1 MSKRTW
7 EAIRQRPRV
16 SVETLRVGDIPRGP
30 GVYIWWR
37 ADVAIYVGEA
47 KASLRHRLSAHLATR
62 PDLTR
67 STLRRSVALAQLGIP
82 RAVSGQRP
90 SVVTQE
96 DADTVSRWLRECEL
110 AWVACG
116 SADEAHALEA
126 ALRNEWLPPLN
137 RM

>member
-1 MSKRTW
+1 MSMW
-7 EAIRQRPRV
+7 EAIRERPRV
-16 SVETLRVGDIPRGP
+16 SVATLRGRSVPAVP

-37 ADVAIYVGEA
+37 DGEPVYVGEA
-47 KASLRHRLSAHLATR
+47 KTSLQQRLSAHLATG

-90 SVVTQE
+90 SIIGQAEADSVSAWLRGCELTWVECE
-96 DADTVSRWLRECEL
+96 DAD
-110 AWVACG
+110 A
-116 SADEAHALEA
+116 AHTLEV
-126 ALRNEWLPPLN
+126 ALRSEWLPPLN